1 MDGLINSA
9 EYSSASVSWDV
20 VSEMRRATTLL
31 HPLRLQILESLGEP
45 ESASGL
51 ARRLLLAPQKV
62 NYHLRKLERARFVKC
77 VGQRHLGSKTERR
90 YVKTALSYV
99 LSPELLGSLGIRKG
113 AEDCRGLTQLVAM
126 LAAAQAQIAGI
137 IRETTENTEPG
148 GESTSI
154 DLCFSHSEQHAQFIE
169 DVRDAVAAAAA
180 RHSLPYREPNGRD
193 SDSPRYRLMLA
204 SYPLSSS
211 SGKKTNGK
219 PVAMQPRPMVSG
231 SVRAPKKTFIGSK
244 AKVKRQVPAG
254 VHRPSTAPSA
264 AH

>member
-1 MDGLINSA
+1 MDGLMNSA
-9 EYSSASVSWDV
+9 DRPPAPVSWDV

-99 LSPELLGSLGIRKG
+99 LSPELLGSLGIRTG
-113 AEDCRGLTQLVAM
+113 AEECCGLAQIVAM
-126 LAAAQAQIAGI
+126 LATAQTQIAGI
-137 IRETTENTEPG
+137 IRETTENTEPRS
-148 GESTSI
+148 ESTSI
-154 DLCFSHSEQHAQFIE
+154 ELCFSRSEQHAQFME

-180 RHSLPYREPNGRD
+180 RHSLPHREPNGRD
-193 SDSPRYRLMLA
+193 VDSPRYRLMLA
-204 SYPLSSS
+204 SYPLSFSS
-211 SGKKTNGK
+211 AKKTNGK
-219 PVAMQPRPMVSG
+219 PLAMQPRQMVSG
-231 SVRAPKKTFIGSK
+231 SVRAAKKTFMSSK
-244 AKVKRQVPAG
+244 SKVKRQAPAG
-254 VHRPSTAPSA
+254 VHRPSAAPSA
-264 AH
+264 AR